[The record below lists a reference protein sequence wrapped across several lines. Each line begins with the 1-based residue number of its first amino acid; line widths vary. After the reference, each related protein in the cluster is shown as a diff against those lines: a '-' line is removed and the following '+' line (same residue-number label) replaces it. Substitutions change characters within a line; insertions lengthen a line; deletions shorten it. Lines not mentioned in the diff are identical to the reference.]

1 MKAAIFETFGGPI
14 AVRDVAAPRLAADG
28 VWIDVRACGICRS
41 DWHAWMGH
49 DADVPLPHV
58 PGHELAGIV
67 AEVGSEVRNWSVG
80 DRVTV
85 PFCCGCGSCLEC
97 KTGNSHICDR
107 HTQPGFT
114 HWGGF
119 AERVQIR
126 HADFN
131 LVALPKSIDWVTA
144 ASLGCRFVTSFR
156 AVIVQGRLQGG
167 EWIAVHGCGGVGL
180 AAIMIAASVGGRVIG
195 IDIDPIKLQW
205 AKRLGAQEVIDGSQG
220 KVVERIHAITGR
232 GAQVSLDAL
241 GDRRTCW
248 NSIACLAKRGRHVQ
262 VGLMLGDQSDPPIPM
277 ATVIAKELEI
287 YGSHGIQ
294 PTEYP
299 RILEMIEGGR
309 LRPQELIS
317 ETVSLER
324 GVDRLMHMGQ
334 FPIPGISVIDMSL

>member
-1 MKAAIFETFGGPI
+1 MKAAIFEAFGGPI
-14 AVRDVAAPRLAADG
+14 AVRDVAAPRLAADA

-58 PGHELAGIV
+58 PGHELAGVI
-67 AEVGSEVRNWSVG
+67 AEVGSDVRNWSVG

-85 PFCCGCGSCLEC
+85 PFCCGCGACLEC
-97 KTGNSHICDR
+97 KTGNSHICDY

-131 LVALPKSIDWVTA
+131 LVTLPPSIDWVTA

-180 AAIMIAASVGGRVIG
+180 AAIMIAASVGARVIG
-195 IDIDPIKLQW
+195 IDIDPTKLQW
-205 AKRLGAQEVIDGSQG
+205 AKRLGAEEVLDGSRG

-232 GAQVSLDAL
+232 GAHVSLDAL

-299 RILEMIEGGR
+299 RILEMIERGR

-317 ETVSLER
+317 ETVTLER